1 MQMTCNEIITKYR
14 QSDNHK
20 EKIKI
25 LAQLNGCDKA
35 EIETILKGAGYMK
48 LFTGNRDLSVSL
60 DRIIK
65 LRAEGKTQTQ
75 IAKLLN
81 TEQTYISKLLRENA
95 PEENS
100 EKPVKN
106 SEKIKKEDS
115 AAPKV
120 EVKLEIAGKEI
131 IPPEEKE
138 VIFEKPEELATG
150 GIVSPDITLSGLP
163 DFPNMSAE
171 IEAASQKNG
180 NNTGRCTDA
189 IDSAVYAMGAICGS
203 RHIIKPIKA
212 DNVNHPSYYGGAN
225 NPYEAIKVIDEWNLG
240 FDLGNTVK
248 YISRAGKKDGNSEI
262 QDLEK
267 AKFYLEHRI
276 KKLRGSAGNANS

>member
-48 LFTGNRDLSVSL
+48 LFQGNRDLSVSL

-65 LRAEGKTQTQ
+65 LRAEGKTQKQ
-75 IAKLLN
+75 IATLLN
-81 TEQTYISKLLRENA
+81 TEQTYISKLLREYA

-100 EKPVKN
+100 EPPAKN
-106 SEKIKKEDS
+106 SEKIKKEVA
-115 AAPKV
+115 AAPKAKP
-120 EVKLEIAGKEI
+120 EVAGKEI
-131 IPPEEKE
+131 IPPEGKE

-150 GIVSPDITLSGLP
+150 GIVSPDIKLSGLP
-163 DFPNMSAE
+163 NLPNKSAE
-171 IEAASQKNG
+171 IEVASQENG
-180 NNTGRCTDA
+180 NNTGRCTDG

-276 KKLRGSAGNANS
+276 EKLRGSAGNANS

>member
-1 MQMTCNEIITKYR
+1 MQMTCNEIITKYL

-48 LFTGNRDLSVSL
+48 LFQGNRDLSVSL

-95 PEENS
+95 PEENP

-106 SEKIKKEDS
+106 SEKIKKEVS
-115 AAPKV
+115 EAPKA
-120 EVKLEIAGKEI
+120 KLEVARKEFLQ
-131 IPPEEKE
+131 PEEKE
-138 VIFEKPEELATG
+138 ASFEVAVKFPEKFATG

-171 IEAASQKNG
+171 IEAASQRND
-180 NNTGRCTDA
+180 NNTGRCTDG
-189 IDSAVYAMGAICGS
+189 IDSAVYAMGANWGLRYNAEPFKLENVKHPS
-203 RHIIKPIKA
+203 QSDYKPI
-212 DNVNHPSYYGGAN
+212 D
-225 NPYEAIKVIDEWNLG
+225 VIDSWNLG
-240 FDLGNTVK
+240 FDLGSVVEC
-248 YISRAGKKDGNSEI
+248 ISRVGERDRNSEI
-262 QDLEK
+262 QELEK